1 MIMGNVALILTT
13 FTIVVLITISISCMC
28 NIFIFKGDL
37 KMKVKEV
44 YSYCLHFVSL
54 AFSTISIVLCCPRV
68 IDKGNLGFDY
78 IGVIVGILSLL
89 VAVLIGWQ
97 IYKTIDMEKRINE
110 ANSYVRRETEKV
122 KYLIDGSANQLYAIQ
137 LMRKEDGGDE
147 NKDAISHFMYALDQ
161 FIKSEDKE
169 SIKGVISFI
178 KYMRDEEFRVSKF
191 SKEESESYIKILIET
206 KNFEAKKLIDY
217 IRSKEEKS

>member
-1 MIMGNVALILTT
+1 MRHLAPA
-13 FTIVVLITISISCMC
+13 VVICFQISI
-28 NIFIFKGDL
+28 FEPL
-37 KMKVKEV
+37 K
-44 YSYCLHFVSL
+44 
-54 AFSTISIVLCCPRV
+54 T
-68 IDKGNLGFDY
+68 
-78 IGVIVGILSLL
+78 
-89 VAVLIGWQ
+89 
-97 IYKTIDMEKRINE
+97 T
-110 ANSYVRRETEKV
+110 
-122 KYLIDGSANQLYAIQ
+122 
-137 LMRKEDGGDE
+137 
-147 NKDAISHFMYALDQ
+147 